1 MRSWKF
7 AWLFR
12 NGGTNHFKT
21 MAKSAPWLPPFYL
34 ILYWFCF
41 IIFEPLKIPLSISWN
56 TRRLFPWRN
65 MSCFRLAPL
74 LPRSMPLLW
83 HAVAV
88 SDPYVKFVTWTCV
101 PLTFDVPATLRPLG
115 VCSSLPMAHVGRSKA
130 NCEYRSNLTRKR
142 LLLKRASSFT
152 WVCLTMSCS
161 PKPNGF
167 ADHYLHYPYEK
178 WLAIIIG
185 NIPNIFRQ
193 THFNTVVALATPQFQ
208 QPVFFLRRNWRGK
221 CHTAALKNGNF

>member
-7 AWLFR
+7 AWLVR

-21 MAKSAPWLPPFYL
+21 MAKSAPWLRPFYL

-41 IIFEPLKIPLSISWN
+41 IIKNTPIPSHEILVED
-56 TRRLFPWRN
+56 RFPVVTCRVSFWHLCCLVPCLCCG
-65 MSCFRLAPL
+65 M
-74 LPRSMPLLW
+74 LW
-83 HAVAV
+83 L
-88 SDPYVKFVTWTCV
+88 CQIRIML

-152 WVCLTMSCS
+152 WVCLKMGYT
-161 PKPNGF
+161 PNYSHLVG
-167 ADHYLHYPYEK
+167 
-178 WLAIIIG
+178 IIISKTLG
-185 NIPNIFRQ
+185 CRGTLFSDKP
-193 THFNTVVALATPQFQ
+193 TSLQFQ
-208 QPVFFLRRNWRGK
+208 QAVFFLRRNRRGR
-221 CHTAALKNGNF
+221 CHTAGLKNGQFLSFA